1 MLNEGNPLTP
11 CPSPGGRGVKVV
23 IMSEAKNLKF
33 MNKTVLK
40 YLDYLAVEKGLSKN
54 TLESYGRD
62 IGKYVNF
69 LESRRLDSFSA
80 AGRTEMRE
88 LVESLKRS
96 GLSSASV
103 ARTLAAIKGL
113 HRFLLSEGLSKTD
126 PTEALET
133 PKRGLQLPKALT
145 GAEVEAILNAPSG
158 DRLEALRDRAM
169 LETTYAA
176 GLRVSELVGLPIGGI
191 NFEVGFIKVTG
202 KGSKDRL
209 IPLGQAALAAIR
221 TYLEASRPLLL
232 KQRECAALFV
242 TRRGKGLTRQGFW
255 KIVGRYAKIAGI
267 KKAISPH
274 MLRHSF
280 ATHLLEHGA
289 DLRSVQMMLGHAD
302 ISTTQIYTK
311 VEVSRLKKMHE
322 EMHPRG

>member
-1 MLNEGNPLTP
+1 MLNVMEKTL
-11 CPSPGGRGVKVV
+11 
-23 IMSEAKNLKF
+23 IKF
-33 MNKTVLK
+33 
-40 YLDYLAVEKGLSKN
+40 LDYLAVEKGLSQN

-62 IGKYVNF
+62 IGKYADF
-69 LESRRLDSFSA
+69 LEKKRVDSFSA

-103 ARTLAAIKGL
+103 ARTLAAVKGL
-113 HRFLLSEGLSKTD
+113 HRFLLLEGLSKTD

-133 PKRGLQLPKALT
+133 PKQGMRLPKALT

-158 DRLEALRDRAM
+158 DGPEAIRDRAM
-169 LETTYAA
+169 LETMYAA
-176 GLRVSELVGLPIGGI
+176 GLRVSELVGLPIGGV
-191 NFEVGFIKVTG
+191 NFEVGFLKVTG

-209 IPLGQAALAAIR
+209 VPLGQAALAAIR
-221 TYLEASRPLLL
+221 EYLEASRPLLL
-232 KQRECAALFV
+232 KQRECPALFV
-242 TRRGKGLTRQGFW
+242 TRRGAGMTRQGFW
-255 KIVGRYAKIAGI
+255 KIVGKYAKVAGI
-267 KKAISPH
+267 KKNISPH

>member
-1 MLNEGNPLTP
+1 MLNVME
-11 CPSPGGRGVKVV
+11 RVV
-23 IMSEAKNLKF
+23 TKF
-33 MNKTVLK
+33 
-40 YLDYLAVEKGLSKN
+40 LDYLAVEKGLSKN

-69 LESRRLDSFSA
+69 LESKGVTGFSA

-103 ARTLAAIKGL
+103 ARTLAAVKGL
-113 HRFLLSEGLSKTD
+113 HRFLLLEGLSKTD

-158 DRLEALRDRAM
+158 GGSNGSKTLRGLEALRDRAM
-169 LETTYAA
+169 LETMYAA
-176 GLRVSELVGLPIGGI
+176 GLRVSELVGLPSGGV
-191 NFEVGFIKVTG
+191 NFEVGFLKVTG

-221 TYLEASRPLLL
+221 EYLEASRPLLL
-232 KQRECAALFV
+232 KQRESPALFV
-242 TRRGKGLTRQGFW
+242 TRRGAGMTRQGFW
-255 KIVGRYAKIAGI
+255 KIVGRYAKAAGI
-267 KKAISPH
+267 KKDISPH

-289 DLRSVQMMLGHAD
+289 DLRSVQMMLGHSD

>member
-1 MLNEGNPLTP
+1 MLNVMEKTL
-11 CPSPGGRGVKVV
+11 
-23 IMSEAKNLKF
+23 IKF
-33 MNKTVLK
+33 
-40 YLDYLAVEKGLSKN
+40 LDYLAVEKGLSQN

-62 IGKYVNF
+62 IGKYADF
-69 LESRRLDSFSA
+69 LEKKRVDSFSA

-103 ARTLAAIKGL
+103 ARTLAAVKGL
-113 HRFLLSEGLSKTD
+113 HRFLLLEGLSKTD

-133 PKRGLQLPKALT
+133 PKQGMRLPKALT

-158 DRLEALRDRAM
+158 DGPEALRDRAM
-169 LETTYAA
+169 LETMYAA
-176 GLRVSELVGLPIGGI
+176 GLRVSELVGLPIDGV
-191 NFEVGFIKVTG
+191 NFEVGFLKVTG

-209 IPLGQAALAAIR
+209 VPLGQAALAAIR
-221 TYLEASRPLLL
+221 EYLEASRPLLL

-242 TRRGKGLTRQGFW
+242 TRRGRGLTRQGFW
-255 KIVGRYAKIAGI
+255 KIVGKYAKVAGI
-267 KKAISPH
+267 KKNISPH

>member
-1 MLNEGNPLTP
+1 MLNVME
-11 CPSPGGRGVKVV
+11 RVV
-23 IMSEAKNLKF
+23 I
-33 MNKTVLK
+33 K

-69 LESRRLDSFSA
+69 LESKGVAGFSA
-80 AGRTEMRE
+80 AGRAEMRE
-88 LVESLKRS
+88 LVERLKRS

-103 ARTLAAIKGL
+103 ARTLAAVKGL
-113 HRFLLSEGLSKTD
+113 HRFLLLEGLSKTD

-145 GAEVEAILNAPSG
+145 GAEVEAILGAPSG
-158 DRLEALRDRAM
+158 GGPEAIRDRAM
-169 LETTYAA
+169 LETMYAA
-176 GLRVSELVGLPIGGI
+176 GLRVSELVGLPIGGV
-191 NFEVGFIKVTG
+191 NFEVGFLKVTG

-209 IPLGQAALAAIR
+209 IPLGQAALSAIR
-221 TYLEASRPLLL
+221 EYLEASRPLLL
-232 KQRECAALFV
+232 KQRESPALFV
-242 TRRGKGLTRQGFW
+242 TRRCAGMTRQGFW
-255 KIVGRYAKIAGI
+255 KIIGKYARKAGI
-267 KKAISPH
+267 KKGISPH

>member
-1 MLNEGNPLTP
+1 MKKRKME
-11 CPSPGGRGVKVV
+11 
-23 IMSEAKNLKF
+23 
-33 MNKTVLK
+33 KTVLK
-40 YLDYLAVEKGLSKN
+40 YLDYLVVEKGLSKN

-62 IGKYVNF
+62 IGKYASF
-69 LESRRLDSFSA
+69 LEKNGVASFSA

-103 ARTLAAIKGL
+103 ARTLAAVKGL
-113 HRFLLSEGLSKTD
+113 HRFLLLEGLSKTD

-133 PKRGLQLPKALT
+133 PKQGMRLPKALT

-158 DRLEALRDRAM
+158 DGPHAQRGLEALRDRAM
-169 LETTYAA
+169 LETMYAA
-176 GLRVSELVGLPIGGI
+176 GLRVSELVGLPIGGV
-191 NFEVGFIKVTG
+191 NFEVGFLKVTG

-209 IPLGQAALAAIR
+209 VPLGQAALIAIR
-221 TYLEASRPLLL
+221 EYLEASRPLLL
-232 KQRECAALFV
+232 GQRECAALFV
-242 TRRGKGLTRQGFW
+242 TRRGRGMTRQGFW
-255 KIVGRYAKIAGI
+255 KIVGKYAKIAGI
-267 KKAISPH
+267 KKDISPH

>member
-1 MLNEGNPLTP
+1 MLNVME
-11 CPSPGGRGVKVV
+11 RVV
-23 IMSEAKNLKF
+23 I
-33 MNKTVLK
+33 K

-69 LESRRLDSFSA
+69 LESKGVNGFYA

-96 GLSSASV
+96 GLSSSSV
-103 ARTLAAIKGL
+103 ARALAAVKGL
-113 HRFLLSEGLSKTD
+113 HRFLLLEGLSKTD

-145 GAEVEAILNAPSG
+145 GAEVEAILAAPVADGSEAFRG
-158 DRLEALRDRAM
+158 LEALRDRAM
-169 LETTYAA
+169 LETMYAA
-176 GLRVSELVGLPIGGI
+176 GLRVSELVGLPSDGV
-191 NFEVGFIKVTG
+191 NFEVGFLKVTG

-221 TYLEASRPLLL
+221 EYLEASRPLLL

-242 TRRGKGLTRQGFW
+242 TRRGHGMTRQGFW
-255 KIVGRYAKIAGI
+255 KIVGKYAKAAGI
-267 KKAISPH
+267 KKDISPH

>member
-1 MLNEGNPLTP
+1 LGEGL
-11 CPSPGGRGVKVV
+11 GVRV
-23 IMSEAKNLKF
+23 E
-33 MNKTVLK
+33 KTVIK
-40 YLDYLAVEKGLSKN
+40 FLDYLAVEKGLSKN

-69 LESRRLDSFSA
+69 LESKGINGFSE

-103 ARTLAAIKGL
+103 ARTLAAVKGL
-113 HRFLLSEGLSKTD
+113 HRFLLLEGLSKTD

-158 DRLEALRDRAM
+158 DGSTLRGPETIRDRAM
-169 LETTYAA
+169 LETMYAA
-176 GLRVSELVGLPIGGI
+176 GLRVSELVGLPSDGV
-191 NFEVGFIKVTG
+191 NFEVGFLKVTG

-209 IPLGQAALAAIR
+209 IPLGQAALSAIR

-242 TRRGKGLTRQGFW
+242 TRRGRGMTRQGFW
-255 KIVGRYAKIAGI
+255 KIVGKYARLAGI
-267 KKAISPH
+267 KKDISPH

>member
-1 MLNEGNPLTP
+1 MLNVME
-11 CPSPGGRGVKVV
+11 RVV
-23 IMSEAKNLKF
+23 I
-33 MNKTVLK
+33 K

-69 LESRRLDSFSA
+69 LESKGVPGFSA

-88 LVESLKRS
+88 LVETLKRS

-103 ARTLAAIKGL
+103 ARTLAAVKGL
-113 HRFLLSEGLSKTD
+113 HRFLLLEGLSKTD

-145 GAEVEAILNAPSG
+145 GAEVETILAAPVADGSEAFRG
-158 DRLEALRDRAM
+158 LEALRDRAM
-169 LETTYAA
+169 LETMYAA
-176 GLRVSELVGLPIGGI
+176 GLRVSELVGLPSDGV
-191 NFEVGFIKVTG
+191 NFEVGFLKVTG

-221 TYLEASRPLLL
+221 EYLEASRPLLL

-242 TRRGKGLTRQGFW
+242 TRRGHGMTRQGFW
-255 KIVGRYAKIAGI
+255 KIVGKYAKAAGI
-267 KKAISPH
+267 KKDISPH

>member
-1 MLNEGNPLTP
+1 MGE
-11 CPSPGGRGVKVV
+11 RV
-23 IMSEAKNLKF
+23 ER
-33 MNKTVLK
+33 TVLK

-62 IGKYVNF
+62 MGKYVQF
-69 LESRRLDSFSA
+69 LESRGISDFSA
-80 AGRTEMRE
+80 AGRAEMRG
-88 LVESLKRS
+88 LVECLRTS
-96 GLSSASV
+96 GLKAASV
-103 ARTLAAIKGL
+103 ARTLAAVKGL
-113 HRFLLSEGLSKTD
+113 HRFLMLEGLASTD

-133 PKRGLQLPKALT
+133 PRQGIRLPKALT
-145 GAEVEAILNAPSG
+145 FAEVEAILAAPLLESG
-158 DRLEALRDRAM
+158 PSTASGLKALEGLRDKAM
-169 LETTYAA
+169 LETMYAA
-176 GLRVSELVGLPIGGI
+176 GLRVSELVGLPTGGV
-191 NFEVGFIKVTG
+191 NFEVGFLKVTG

-209 IPLGQAALAAIR
+209 VPLGTAALDALR
-221 TYLEASRPLLL
+221 RYLETARPLLL
-232 KQRECAALFV
+232 KQRECEYLFV
-242 TRRGKGLTRQGFW
+242 TRRGGGLTRQGFW
-255 KIVGRYAKIAGI
+255 KIIGRYARKAGI
-267 KKAISPH
+267 TKRISPH

>member
-1 MLNEGNPLTP
+1 MLNVME
-11 CPSPGGRGVKVV
+11 
-23 IMSEAKNLKF
+23 
-33 MNKTVLK
+33 KTVLRF
-40 YLDYLAVEKGLSKN
+40 LDYLAVEKGLSKN

-62 IGKYVNF
+62 IGKYTQF
-69 LESRRLDSFSA
+69 LGNKGISDFSA
-80 AGRTEMRE
+80 SGRAEMQG
-88 LVESLKRS
+88 LVEHLRIS
-96 GLSSASV
+96 GLKAASA
-103 ARTLAAIKGL
+103 ARTLAAVKGL
-113 HRFLLSEGLSKTD
+113 HRFLLLEGLAKAD

-133 PKRGLQLPKALT
+133 PRQGIRLPKALT
-145 GAEVEAILNAPSG
+145 SAEVEAVLAAPPESG
-158 DRLEALRDRAM
+158 QKAIDGIRDRAM
-169 LETTYAA
+169 LETMYAA
-176 GLRVSELVGLPIGGI
+176 GLRVSELVGLPSGGV

-209 IPLGQAALAAIR
+209 IPLGKAALDALRRYIETA
-221 TYLEASRPLLL
+221 RPLLL
-232 KQRECAALFV
+232 KQRECEYLFV
-242 TRRGKGLTRQGFW
+242 TRRGGGLTRQGFW
-255 KIVGRYAKIAGI
+255 KIIGRYARKAGI
-267 KKAISPH
+267 TKRISPH

>member
-1 MLNEGNPLTP
+1 ME
-11 CPSPGGRGVKVV
+11 KIV
-23 IMSEAKNLKF
+23 IKF
-33 MNKTVLK
+33 
-40 YLDYLAVEKGLSKN
+40 LDYLAVEKGLSKN

-62 IGKYVNF
+62 LGKYADF
-69 LESRRLDSFSA
+69 LENKGINSFSA
-80 AGRTEMRE
+80 AGRAEMRE
-88 LVESLKRS
+88 LVESLIRS

-103 ARTLAAIKGL
+103 ARTLAAVKGL
-113 HRFLLSEGLSKTD
+113 HRFLLLEGLSKTD

-145 GAEVEAILNAPSG
+145 GAEVDAILAAPAGDGPEALRGSG
-158 DRLEALRDRAM
+158 TPRGLEALRDRAM
-169 LETTYAA
+169 LETMYAA
-176 GLRVSELVGLPIGGI
+176 GLRVSELVGLPSDGV
-191 NFEVGFIKVTG
+191 NFEVGFLKVTG

-209 IPLGQAALAAIR
+209 IPLGQAALVSIR
-221 TYLEASRPLLL
+221 EYLEASRPLIL

-242 TRRGKGLTRQGFW
+242 TRRGHGMTRQGFW
-255 KIVGRYAKIAGI
+255 KIVGKYAKKAGI
-267 KKAISPH
+267 KKDISPH

>member
-1 MLNEGNPLTP
+1 MLNVME
-11 CPSPGGRGVKVV
+11 RVV
-23 IMSEAKNLKF
+23 IKF
-33 MNKTVLK
+33 
-40 YLDYLAVEKGLSKN
+40 LDYLAVEKGLSKN

-69 LESRRLDSFSA
+69 LESKGVTGFSA

-103 ARTLAAIKGL
+103 ARTLAAVKGL
-113 HRFLLSEGLSKTD
+113 HRFLLLEGLSKTD

-145 GAEVEAILNAPSG
+145 GAEVEGILNAPSSG
-158 DRLEALRDRAM
+158 GPNGSKTLRGPETLRDRAM
-169 LETTYAA
+169 LETMYAA
-176 GLRVSELVGLPIGGI
+176 GLRVSELVGLPIGGV
-191 NFEVGFIKVTG
+191 NFEVGFLKVTG

-209 IPLGQAALAAIR
+209 IPLGQAALTAIR
-221 TYLEASRPLLL
+221 EYLEASRPLLL
-232 KQRECAALFV
+232 KQKECATLFV
-242 TRRGKGLTRQGFW
+242 TRRGTGMTRQGFW
-255 KIVGRYAKIAGI
+255 KIIGKYARAAGI
-267 KKAISPH
+267 KKKISPH

>member
-1 MLNEGNPLTP
+1 MLNVME
-11 CPSPGGRGVKVV
+11 RVV
-23 IMSEAKNLKF
+23 I
-33 MNKTVLK
+33 K
-40 YLDYLAVEKGLSKN
+40 YLDYLAVEKGLSRN

-69 LESRRLDSFSA
+69 LESKGVAGFSA

-103 ARTLAAIKGL
+103 ARTLAAVKGL
-113 HRFLLSEGLSKTD
+113 HRFLLLEGLSKTD

-133 PKRGLQLPKALT
+133 PKRGLHLPKALT

-158 DRLEALRDRAM
+158 DGSGTLRVPETIRDRAM
-169 LETTYAA
+169 LETMYAA
-176 GLRVSELVGLPIGGI
+176 GLRVSELVGLPSGGV
-191 NFEVGFIKVTG
+191 NFEVGFLKVTG

-221 TYLEASRPLLL
+221 EYLEASRPLLL
-232 KQRECAALFV
+232 KQRECAVLFV
-242 TRRGKGLTRQGFW
+242 TRRGHGMTRQGFW
-255 KIVGRYAKIAGI
+255 KIVGKYARQAGI
-267 KKAISPH
+267 KKDISPH

>member
-1 MLNEGNPLTP
+1 MLNAME
-11 CPSPGGRGVKVV
+11 RVV
-23 IMSEAKNLKF
+23 IKF
-33 MNKTVLK
+33 
-40 YLDYLAVEKGLSKN
+40 LDYLAVEKGLSKN

-62 IGKYVNF
+62 IGKYANF
-69 LESRRLDSFSA
+69 LEKKGVNSFSE

-103 ARTLAAIKGL
+103 ARTLAAVKGL
-113 HRFLLSEGLSKTD
+113 HRFLLLEGLSKTD

-145 GAEVEAILNAPSG
+145 GAEVEAILTAPVG
-158 DRLEALRDRAM
+158 DGPKTLRGLEALRDKAM
-169 LETTYAA
+169 LETMYAA
-176 GLRVSELVGLPIGGI
+176 GLRVSELVGLPTGGV
-191 NFEVGFIKVTG
+191 NFEVGFLKVTG

-209 IPLGQAALAAIR
+209 VPLGQAALAAIR
-221 TYLEASRPLLL
+221 EYLEASRPLLL
-232 KQRECAALFV
+232 KQKECPALFV
-242 TRRGKGLTRQGFW
+242 TRRGAGMTRQGFW
-255 KIVGRYAKIAGI
+255 KIVGKYAIAAGI
-267 KKAISPH
+267 KKNISPH